1 MAITTRVLQHV
12 HSGAGPRAGALLLPA
27 DPRKPIR
34 GLTVEGLDDV
44 RAAVG
49 GQIEG
54 FAYPSDPSV
63 WGYASAIGKCVPG
76 GEPNA
81 RATSLL
87 DPDGPWISG
96 DVVLVAFD
104 DDHRQQRDLPAR
116 FGALIDEPAVLGEP
130 TLSARG
136 NAAAFHAWEISRD
149 ERGGRVMA
157 VLTITLCPAL
167 EEPIGL
173 AEEYTAMLSTRSERS
188 DLFGSRLCCD
198 GPRTAFC
205 VRRERGV
212 AVCRNNTCRFAAL
225 ALATVN
231 ALYAVG
237 DERVLAHFTRPGR
250 THPPVD

>member
-1 MAITTRVLQHV
+1 MAITTRVLRHV
-12 HSGAGPRAGALLLPA
+12 HNDAGPRTGALLLPA
-27 DPRKPIR
+27 DPRRPIQR
-34 GLTVEGLDDV
+34 LTVESLEDV
-44 RAAVG
+44 RDAVG

-54 FAYPSDPSV
+54 YAWTGDPSV

-87 DPDGPWISG
+87 DPNGAWITG

-104 DDHRQQRDLPAR
+104 EHRQQRDLPAR
-116 FGALIDEPAVLGEP
+116 FVDLIDRPEVLAEP

-136 NAAAFHAWEISRD
+136 GAAAFHAWEISRD
-149 ERGGRVMA
+149 ERGSTVMA
-157 VLTITLCPAL
+157 VLTITLSPAL
-167 EEPIGL
+167 EDPIGL

-198 GPRTAFC
+198 GLRTAFC

-212 AVCRNNTCRFAAL
+212 AVSRNNTSRFAAL

-237 DERVLAHFTRPGR
+237 DERALAHFTRP
-250 THPPVD
+250 T

>member
-1 MAITTRVLQHV
+1 MTITTRVLQHV
-12 HSGAGPRAGALLLPA
+12 HNGTGPKAGALLLPA
-27 DPRKPIR
+27 DPRRPIR
-34 GLTVEGLDDV
+34 RLTVEGLEDV

-54 FAYPSDPSV
+54 FACPSHPSV
-63 WGYASAIGKCVPG
+63 WGYASAIGKCVAG

-87 DPDGPWISG
+87 DPDGVWITG
-96 DVVLVAFD
+96 DVVLVSF
-104 DDHRQQRDLPAR
+104 DDHRQQRDLPTR
-116 FGALIDEPAVLGEP
+116 FAALVDEPEVLGEP

-136 NAAAFHAWEISRD
+136 SAAAFHAWEISRD

-157 VLTITLCPAL
+157 VLAITLCPAL
-167 EEPIGL
+167 EEPVGL
-173 AEEYTAMLSTRSERS
+173 AEEYTALLSTRAERS

-212 AVCRNNTCRFAAL
+212 AVCRNNTGRFAAL

-237 DERVLAHFTRPGR
+237 DERVLAHFKRPA
-250 THPPVD
+250 

>member
-1 MAITTRVLQHV
+1 MAITTRVLEHV
-12 HSGAGPRAGALLLPA
+12 HNGAGPRAGALLLPA
-27 DPRKPIR
+27 DPRQPIR
-34 GLTVEGLDDV
+34 RLKVEGLDDV
-44 RAAVG
+44 RAAAG

-54 FAYPSDPSV
+54 FACPSDPSV
-63 WGYASAIGKCVPG
+63 WGYASAIGKCVAG

-87 DPDGPWISG
+87 DPDGAWITG
-96 DVVLVAFD
+96 DVVLLAF
-104 DDHRQQRDLPAR
+104 DDHRQQRDLSAR
-116 FGALIDEPAVLGEP
+116 FAALIDEPSVLGEP

-173 AEEYTAMLSTRSERS
+173 AEEYTALLSTRAERS
-188 DLFGSRLCCD
+188 DLFDNRLCCD
-198 GPRTAFC
+198 GPRTAFY

-237 DERVLAHFTRPGR
+237 DERVLAHFTRPA
-250 THPPVD
+250 

>member
-12 HSGAGPRAGALLLPA
+12 HHNGAGTRAGALLLPA
-27 DPRKPIR
+27 DPRRPIQR
-34 GLTVEGLDDV
+34 LTVEGLDDV

-54 FAYPSDPSV
+54 FAYPGDPGV

-87 DPDGPWISG
+87 DPDGAWITG

-104 DDHRQQRDLPAR
+104 EHRQQRDLPAR
-116 FGALIDEPAVLGEP
+116 FVDLIDRPEVLGEP

-136 NAAAFHAWEISRD
+136 SAAAFHAWEISGD

-157 VLTITLCPAL
+157 VLTISLFPAL

-173 AEEYTAMLSTRSERS
+173 AEEYTAMLCTRSERS

-198 GPRTAFC
+198 GPRLAFC

-237 DERVLAHFTRPGR
+237 DERVLTHFNQLA
-250 THPPVD
+250 